1 MGACQA
7 DEGPAPSEEEKKTA
21 KPLPLRLQ
29 PIFDELWAKFDKDN
43 SGFLEMAECK
53 KAVVHFNG
61 AVLQSTKDEFATK
74 QKQAESLTTDAEKE
88 KWAADQ
94 ELYMAMIS
102 GIEEDN
108 KKYEDEADGSKFIE
122 RADGDADGKVPQLR
136 DGQLSSVSLY
146 RVCWQVSK
154 QELCAYISERGNWGA
169 LKAKDQGWANA
180 PTSSAFAKGEK

>member
-1 MGACQA
+1 MGQLSRVMGACQA
-7 DEGPAPSEEEKKTA
+7 DEGPAPSEEEKKTGT
-21 KPLPLRLQ
+21 PLPLRLQ
-29 PIFDELWAKFDKDN
+29 PIFDALWAKFDKDN

-61 AVLQSTKDEFATK
+61 AVPQSTKDEFATK
-74 QKQAESLTTDAEKE
+74 QKQAESLTTDEEKE

-94 ELYMAMIS
+94 ELYTAMIS

-122 RADGDADGKVPQLR
+122 RADGDADGKV
-136 DGQLSSVSLY
+136 
-146 RVCWQVSK
+146 SK

-169 LKAKDQGWANA
+169 LKAKALEEEPGWASPPVAGNA
-180 PTSSAFAKGEK
+180 AKGEK